1 MEEKKYNLT
10 DEQVNALIDRVNQRE
25 QQLAELMVEYEIFK
39 EAAVKAKQELI
50 QLRMSAEQQLQE
62 ANKVIMEL
70 QEKVKELEKED

>member
-39 EAAVKAKQELI
+39 EADVKAKQELI